1 MTSEPVRSLR
11 SAPANSRTLAR
22 AATLHAALLACFLC
36 AAPAQGA
43 GSADDTAPQPSTTV
57 APPDLN
63 AIWNDPSFRL
73 SFIGGYGIHPDV
85 EPRISQDDL
94 ALLELVRQLL
104 PDELPAAEALLRE
117 SVTPECSAVL
127 DLTLGGV
134 RFQAEKLDAAL
145 ADYRNAVAKFPS
157 FRRAYRSI
165 GLICTRKGQFE
176 DAIAAFNKMIELG
189 GADAYSYGL
198 LGYCHTN
205 RQDYQPAEAAYRNA
219 LLLQPEN
226 VEWRLGLTRSV
237 FKQGKYEDAA
247 SLLDV
252 LIAAFPDKADF
263 WVLQAHTYLG
273 LKQPLKAAVN
283 LEALDAMGKASADNL
298 YTLGEIYI
306 SENLPEQAYTAYSR
320 AIAKNTTQPP
330 SKPIRAAEMLAAR
343 GGQAQA
349 QALLEA
355 IRTAWKDTLN
365 DADRRRVLKLQA
377 RLAMANGGST
387 PETVAVLEEVIQLD
401 PLDGDALMML
411 GEHYARSSSP
421 DQAILFYE
429 RAAKLESFAP
439 RAKVKIAQ
447 VYVAQGRFNEALP
460 LLRDAQAVRPRE
472 DVARY
477 LEQVERAARSKRS

>member
-1 MTSEPVRSLR
+1 M
-11 SAPANSRTLAR
+11 ARTP
-22 AATLHAALLACFLC
+22 T
-36 AAPAQGA
+36 
-43 GSADDTAPQPSTTV
+43 
-57 APPDLN
+57 
-63 AIWNDPSFRL
+63 
-73 SFIGGYGIHPDV
+73 
-85 EPRISQDDL
+85 
-94 ALLELVRQLL
+94 
-104 PDELPAAEALLRE
+104 
-117 SVTPECSAVL
+117 
-127 DLTLGGV
+127 
-134 RFQAEKLDAAL
+134 
-145 ADYRNAVAKFPS
+145 
-157 FRRAYRSI
+157 
-165 GLICTRKGQFE
+165 
-176 DAIAAFNKMIELG
+176 
-189 GADAYSYGL
+189 
-198 LGYCHTN
+198 
-205 RQDYQPAEAAYRNA
+205 
-219 LLLQPEN
+219 
-226 VEWRLGLTRSV
+226 RLGLTRSV

-377 RLAMANGGST
+377 RLSMANGGST